1 MGSYHMPLGTGYV
14 SASLKAAGHK
24 VHILNPNHSMQKL
37 PDMIKSELFR
47 MKPDIV
53 ATGGMAFHYSQV
65 KYITSLSKT
74 VLPNAIT
81 VIGGP
86 LVSYQPETILQGIQ
100 DADCGVVGEGEHTMV
115 ELVECIKEH
124 QDFAK
129 VDGIVYRSPE
139 NRSVAIKT
147 NPRALETNLDNLA
160 FCDYEELGLDIYSR
174 IHRPGECAPALVLDF
189 DTRVMPILTS
199 RGCPFTCT
207 FCCHESNGKRY
218 RSRSL
223 DIVFREIHD
232 AIDRFGINALFIYD
246 DLFCLNLSRL
256 KEFCD
261 RITPLNLRWECSM
274 VAGQINPE
282 VLSMMKHSGCC
293 CISIG
298 VESMSQT
305 VLTSM
310 QKKAT
315 REELETV
322 LPMIYEAKLGL
333 WSNLIFG
340 DPAETLE
347 TVTESLEWYS
357 THPQYNLRSANI
369 GYHPGSRIYD
379 EAVGRGLIGDPITYL
394 EANQCEINGTSLSD
408 ADLMI
413 AHILIDRTLASFGY
427 AGRLLSIDK
436 ADKNDT
442 IATCECPHCG
452 EKGSC
457 YPMHRLLARI
467 NCPSCN
473 RAYRVPILIRYE
485 TPKAVLALVEKVK
498 QLEENNATVEALTA
512 ECHKILL
519 QDPSNLYMW
528 SLLIRCA
535 DKAGDKVKA
544 ARILEQQILLDAYN
558 PALFE
563 SMANR
568 LEVLGYPVPA
578 QKYRQKADHLNRI
591 GVFGTSIIEV
601 PLPENKVQHIV
612 KSQLEVVM
620 KSLPIASFLIGQ
632 GN

>member
-1 MGSYHMPLGTGYV
+1 MPLGTGYI
-14 SASLKAAGHK
+14 SASLKAAGHE
-24 VHILNPNHSMQKL
+24 VHILNPNHSVQKFAE
-37 PDMIKSELFR
+37 MIESELLQ

-53 ATGGMAFHYSQV
+53 ATGGMAFHYAQV
-65 KYITSLSKT
+65 KYITTLSKT
-74 VLPNAIT
+74 LLPDTIT

-86 LVSYQPETILQGIQ
+86 LVSCQPETILQGIQ
-100 DADCGVVGEGEHTMV
+100 NADYGVVGEAEHTMV
-115 ELVECIKEH
+115 ELATCIEQH

-129 VDGIVYRSPE
+129 VDGIVYRSQGTD
-139 NRSVAIKT
+139 SVVIKT
-147 NPRALETNLDNLA
+147 NPRAFETNLDSLA
-160 FCDYEELGLDIYSR
+160 FCDYEALGLDIYSR
-174 IHRPGECAPALVLDF
+174 LHKPGECAPALIVDST
-189 DTRVMPILTS
+189 TRVMPLLTS

-218 RSRSL
+218 RLRSL
-223 DIVFREIHD
+223 DSVFREIQD
-232 AIDRFGINALFIYD
+232 AIDRFEINALFIYD

-256 KEFCD
+256 DEFCR
-261 RITPLNLRWECSM
+261 RIKPLNLRWECSM

-282 VLSMMKHSGCC
+282 VLSMMKNSGCC
-293 CISIG
+293 CLSIG

-315 REELETV
+315 RDELETI

-379 EAVGRGLIGDPITYL
+379 EAVNRGLIGDPITYL

-413 AHILIDRTLASFGY
+413 AQILIDRALASFGY
-427 AGRLLSIDK
+427 AGRLLSLDQTDK
-436 ADKNDT
+436 HET

-452 EKGSC
+452 EKGVC
-457 YPMHRLLARI
+457 YTIHRLLASI

-473 RAYRVPILIRYE
+473 RAYRVPLLVRYKA
-485 TPKAVLALVEKVK
+485 PQAVLALVEKAK
-498 QLEENNATVEALTA
+498 QLEEDNATVEALTA

-519 QDPSNLYMW
+519 QDPCNLYMW

-535 DKAGDKVKA
+535 DKVGDKVKSA
-544 ARILEQQILLDAYN
+544 GILEQQIVLDAYN

-568 LEVLGYPVPA
+568 LDVLGYPVPA

-591 GVFGTSIIEV
+591 GVLGTSIIEV
-601 PLPENKVQHIV
+601 PLPENKVQHAV